1 LQFGD
6 PVAEAV
12 GVAHLVR
19 DARLPGGRWRSIAVL
34 ARTNEQ
40 LERIAMALDRQGVPH
55 RRRGPAARDPAMTA
69 ALGELRSVT
78 GPGTLQAW
86 LDEGVAASA
95 SDADP
100 DDYAADD
107 YAEDGGR
114 SRAEMPPALLRAA
127 QDLLAQDPAADGP
140 ALRAYLSTGGA
151 RGGAAGDEPDDE
163 DADGVTL
170 VTFHAAKGLEWPT
183 VVVVGVVP
191 GLVPHAA
198 ARQEAALAEE
208 RRLFHVAIT
217 RAEHDLALTWYG
229 DELSPFLSSS
239 LPTVPLAAEPVVPPP
254 EAWRRDAAR
263 AARVDEVVL
272 LDDDTLATVASRR
285 PASVEE
291 LAAVPGV
298 GRLMASRH
306 GERLLAVLAAA
317 TSPDEVA
324 ASPPDL
330 RPARSSRPRSGP

>member
-1 LQFGD
+1 
-6 PVAEAV
+6 
-12 GVAHLVR
+12 
-19 DARLPGGRWRSIAVL
+19 
-34 ARTNEQ
+34 
-40 LERIAMALDRQGVPH
+40 
-55 RRRGPAARDPAMTA
+55 MTA

-254 EAWRRDAAR
+254 EELRPGGRPPPPDPVVAALRAWRRDAAR